1 MPQKPVF
8 YFVDPSLSRQIHKAH
23 TFPDRFGFYQRG
35 IHLFPVC
42 PVSSLVSAWISNR
55 ICSITYPVSSI
66 LTPPSPYKKV

>member
-35 IHLFPVC
+35 IHLFPC
-42 PVSSLVSAWISNR
+42 LSCKQFGQRLDQ
-55 ICSITYPVSSI
+55 
-66 LTPPSPYKKV
+66 